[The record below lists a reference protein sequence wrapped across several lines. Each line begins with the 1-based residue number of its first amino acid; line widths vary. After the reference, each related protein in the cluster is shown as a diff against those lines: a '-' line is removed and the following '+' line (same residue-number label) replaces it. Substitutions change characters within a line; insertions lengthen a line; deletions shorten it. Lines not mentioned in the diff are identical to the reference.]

1 MEAVKLEE
9 FLFFAK
15 QQGIM
20 AEVENAD
27 KIIEKSINSIQC
39 LLEVEKL
46 NLKVIDFEKLI
57 DQLSVF
63 GY

>member
-20 AEVENAD
+20 SEVENAD
-27 KIIEKSINSIQC
+27 KIIEKSINTIQC